1 MLIQTAFGLTVSIL
15 LVELMFFDFRKIP
28 FTCGYFPERNNL
40 VWLIAIYVAGL
51 VLYSGKMADMEI
63 WLIWEPQYIAVLVLA
78 AACLWL
84 AVWKWHGRAHAQTGL
99 DYLGDPDPMIRTLE
113 LTPH

>member
-1 MLIQTAFGLTVSIL
+1 
-15 LVELMFFDFRKIP
+15 
-28 FTCGYFPERNNL
+28 
-40 VWLIAIYVAGL
+40 
-51 VLYSGKMADMEI
+51 MEI